1 MSDLSPDERPQPP
14 RARRATRPKAKA
26 YTARR
31 TQKPTASASGAESLA
46 EPMPANTKASALS
59 HAIETSLQEAASA
72 SESEGT
78 ETAGKRW
85 WDIQVRGMPILSKEI
100 ALWASIVALGSL
112 VVTLGPSV
120 VLGVFNVSNQDLQNN
135 SGLVQGWNC
144 LSILLVYGLPVVG
157 GWRATLRQGD
167 WRQGGLTGFWSVI
180 LLEILLLLISAIYG
194 AVTGQ
199 LAQFTTT
206 DWGGFFVSLAIQLLV
221 SFGLGAMGGYFSVW
235 QRRREA
241 QRQELLSSSS

>member
-31 TQKPTASASGAESLA
+31 TQKPAASSSGAESLA
-46 EPMPANTKASALS
+46 EPLPAEITAAATDDALESA
-59 HAIETSLQEAASA
+59 IQEATN
-72 SESEGT
+72 ES
-78 ETAGKRW
+78 GKRW
-85 WDIQVRGMPILSKEI
+85 WDVEVRGMPILSKEI
-100 ALWASIVALGSL
+100 LLWASIVALGTL
-112 VVTLGPSV
+112 VVTYGPVLLLGA
-120 VLGVFNVSNQDLQNN
+120 FNVSDQDLKNN
-135 SGLVQGWNC
+135 SGLVQGWGC

-157 GWRATLRQGD
+157 GWRATMRQGD

-180 LLEILLLLISAIYG
+180 LLAILELLFSAIYG
-194 AVTGQ
+194 AVIGQ
-199 LAQFTTT
+199 LAQFTNA
-206 DWGGFFVSLAIQLLV
+206 DWGGFFVTLAIQMLV